1 MINNN
6 VFITTEEYVQEF
18 KDLKDNL
25 IRGYFTIDSDIS
37 RIHVLAESGMSNE
50 QINLTKN
57 IVSEVLTDAL
67 YTILLGLEGS
77 ASIAQYQ
84 IMYKLFDEASNELT
98 GNIESI
104 AWEKFHSENA

>member
-6 VFITTEEYVQEF
+6 VFITTEEFVQEF

-77 ASIAQYQ
+77 AQSLSIKSCISYLMRYQ
-84 IMYKLFDEASNELT
+84 MN
-98 GNIESI
+98 
-104 AWEKFHSENA
+104 

>member
-6 VFITTEEYVQEF
+6 VFITTEEFVQEF

-50 QINLTKN
+50 QIN
-57 IVSEVLTDAL
+57 D
-67 YTILLGLEGS
+67 
-77 ASIAQYQ
+77 
-84 IMYKLFDEASNELT
+84 
-98 GNIESI
+98 
-104 AWEKFHSENA
+104 